1 MRKMATSMEHEAR
14 LKMQGPDY
22 VPLDK
27 ETAMRYIEEVEMKKG
42 KMLTPIVVAQ
52 KMG

>member
-1 MRKMATSMEHEAR
+1 MKTLAKTMEHEAR

-22 VPLDK
+22 EPLDK
-27 ETAMRYIEEVEMKKG
+27 ETTMRYIEEVEMRKG
-42 KMLTPIVVAQ
+42 KLLASVIVAQ